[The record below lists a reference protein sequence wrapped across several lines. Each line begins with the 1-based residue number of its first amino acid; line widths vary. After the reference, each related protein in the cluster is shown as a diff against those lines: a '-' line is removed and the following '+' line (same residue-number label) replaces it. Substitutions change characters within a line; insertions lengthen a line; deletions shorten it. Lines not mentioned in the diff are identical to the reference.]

1 MSGQVKMK
9 YGGEK
14 VMKTNSSKM
23 EIHVGIDLDIDV
35 FEFLQAE
42 MHNIS
47 SSFSFI
53 IPNLVQSSFGCFL
66 SAYHIFFFF
75 FLDVPFRLCQANI
88 LTKSSLACV

>member
-1 MSGQVKMK
+1 M
-9 YGGEK
+9 GGGK

-23 EIHVGIDLDIDV
+23 EIHVGIDLDKDV

-53 IPNLVQSSFGCFL
+53 IPNLVQSSLGCFL
-66 SAYHIFFFF
+66 SAYHIYFFFF
-75 FLDVPFRLCQANI
+75 
-88 LTKSSLACV
+88 